1 MSSQPENYINRRDF
15 LKISGL
21 AAASLAIGDSIP
33 RTTERLRLIRK
44 YGPATRVPALEFHGD
59 NYYFYDGAYC
69 MNPPTFKY
77 LMTLLQENEVW
88 AANSDEV
95 VAYIQG
101 HLELPTRSIILTT
114 DSGNVSHTSLERMI
128 PVLQETGMHFISLI
142 WTRFMQA
149 NESVLC
155 QGDIC
160 WNGFREAKD
169 SGVFSFGSHSET
181 HRDLALLSPEEGL
194 IDMLDSK
201 KEIEEMLGIT
211 PQLISWPF
219 ESVPSWA
226 PILADHGF
234 VGSFAGGGSRKT
246 MLENVILPNES
257 SPWDLPR
264 LLPPNIGSL
273 TSGRPGGKTMQEML
287 EMFTDGFGENYTAH
301 QEQVQLENNA
311 RNLYFRKIHPPR

>member
-1 MSSQPENYINRRDF
+1 MSSKPDNSISRRDF
-15 LKISGL
+15 LKVSGL
-21 AAASLAIGDSIP
+21 VLGSLAISNSIL
-33 RTTERLRLIRK
+33 RTTERLRLIKK

-69 MNPPTFKY
+69 MNPSTFKY

-88 AANSDEV
+88 AATSDEV

-101 HLELPTRSIILTT
+101 HLELPARSIILTT

-155 QGDIC
+155 QGDTC

-201 KEIEEMLGIT
+201 KEIEDMLGIT

-226 PILADHGF
+226 PILANHGY

-246 MLENVILPNES
+246 MLENVILPNEP

-287 EMFTDGFGENYTAH
+287 EMFTDGFGENFMIH
-301 QEQVQLENNA
+301 QKQVQLENNA
-311 RNLYFRKIHPPR
+311 RNFYLRKIHPFR

>member
-1 MSSQPENYINRRDF
+1 MSSQHDHSISRGEF
-15 LKISGL
+15 LKLTGL
-21 AAASLAIGDSIP
+21 AFAGLTLGSQVP
-33 RTTERLRLIRK
+33 RTIERQRLVRK

-59 NYYFYDGAYC
+59 NYYFFDGAYC

-77 LMTLLQENEVW
+77 LMELLQENEVW
-88 AANSDEV
+88 SATSDEV

-101 HLELPTRSIILTT
+101 QIDLPARSIILTT
-114 DSGNVSHTSLERMI
+114 DSGNASVVSLERMT

-142 WTRFMQA
+142 WTRYMQA
-149 NESVLC
+149 TESVLC

-160 WNGFREAKD
+160 WSAFRDALD

-181 HRDLALLSPEEGL
+181 HRDLATLSPEEGL
-194 IDMLDSK
+194 ADMLDSK
-201 KEIEEMLGIT
+201 KEIEDMLGVT

-246 MLENVILPNES
+246 MLENVILPSEP
-257 SPWDLPR
+257 SPGDLPR
-264 LLPPNIGSL
+264 VLPPNFGSL
-273 TSGRPGGKTMQEML
+273 TSGRPGGKTMLEML
-287 EMFTDGFGENYTAH
+287 EMFTDGFGEKYLAH
-301 QEQVQLENNA
+301 QKKIQLENNA
-311 RNLYFRKIHPPR
+311 RNLYFRKKHPPR

>member
-1 MSSQPENYINRRDF
+1 MSSLPSNTINRHDF
-15 LKISGL
+15 LKVTG
-21 AAASLAIGDSIP
+21 LAIGSLVIGSSIP
-33 RTTERLRLIRK
+33 RTADRLRLIKK
-44 YGPATRVPALEFHGD
+44 YGRATRVPALEFHGD

-77 LMTLLQENEVW
+77 LMTLLYENEVW
-88 AANSDEV
+88 AATSDEV

-101 HLELPTRSIILTT
+101 NLDLPARSIILTT
-114 DSGNVSHTSLERMI
+114 DSGNVSHTSLERMT

-160 WNGFREAKD
+160 WGAFREAQD

-181 HRDLALLSPEEGL
+181 HRDLAALSPEEGL
-194 IDMLDSK
+194 IDMLESK
-201 KEIEEMLGIT
+201 KEIEDMLGIT

-226 PILADHGF
+226 PILAEHGF

-246 MLENVILPNES
+246 MQENVILPNEP

-287 EMFTDGFGENYTAH
+287 EMFTDGFGENYVAH
-301 QEQVQLENNA
+301 QKQIQIENNI
-311 RNLYFRKIHPPR
+311 RNLYYRKMHPPR

>member
-1 MSSQPENYINRRDF
+1 MFAQPEKSISRRDF
-15 LKISGL
+15 IKVSGL
-21 AAASLAIGDSIP
+21 AIASLAIGNSIS
-33 RTTERLRLIRK
+33 RTTDRLRLIKK
-44 YGPATRVPALEFHGD
+44 YGSATRVPALEFHGD
-59 NYYFYDGAYC
+59 NYYFFDGAYC
-69 MNPPTFKY
+69 MNPSTFRY
-77 LMTLLQENEVW
+77 LMQLLQENEVW
-88 AANSDEV
+88 SPTSDEV

-101 HLELPTRSIILTT
+101 HLDLPARSIILTT
-114 DSGNVSHTSLERMI
+114 DSGNASQTSLKRMT

-142 WTRFMQA
+142 WTRYMQA
-149 NESVLC
+149 NESILC

-160 WNGFREAKD
+160 WNAFRDARD

-201 KEIEEMLGIT
+201 KEIEDMLGIT

-246 MLENVILPNES
+246 MLDNVILPNEP

-264 LLPPNIGSL
+264 LLPPNFGSL
-273 TSGRPGGKTMQEML
+273 TSGRPGGKTMLEML
-287 EMFTDGFGENYTAH
+287 EMFTNGFGENYIAH
-301 QEQVQLENNA
+301 QKQLQLEKNA
-311 RNLYFRKIHPPR
+311 RNSYFRKMHPPR

>member
-1 MSSQPENYINRRDF
+1 MSHLPDNSFSRRDF
-15 LKISGL
+15 LKVAGL
-21 AAASLAIGDSIP
+21 ALGSLALGNSIP
-33 RTTERLRLIRK
+33 RSTERLRLIRK
-44 YGPATRVPALEFHGD
+44 YGPATRIPALEFHGD

-77 LMTLLQENEVW
+77 LMELLQENEVW
-88 AANSDEV
+88 SATSDEV
-95 VAYIQG
+95 VAYLQG
-101 HLELPTRSIILTT
+101 DLDLPARSIILTT
-114 DSGNVSHTSLERMI
+114 DSGNVSHTSLGRMI

-155 QGDIC
+155 REDIC
-160 WNGFREAKD
+160 WDGFREAKD

-194 IDMLDSK
+194 KDMLESK
-201 KEIEEMLGIT
+201 KEIEDMLGIT

-226 PILADHGF
+226 PILADYGF
-234 VGSFAGGGSRKT
+234 IGSFAGGGSRKT
-246 MLENVILPNES
+246 MQENVILPNEP

-264 LLPPNIGSL
+264 LLPPNFGTL
-273 TSGRPGGKTMQEML
+273 TSGRPGGKTMLEML
-287 EMFTDGFGENYTAH
+287 EIFTDGYGENYAAH
-301 QEQVQLENNA
+301 QKKIQIEMNT
-311 RNLYFRKIHPPR
+311 RKSFYRKLHPSR